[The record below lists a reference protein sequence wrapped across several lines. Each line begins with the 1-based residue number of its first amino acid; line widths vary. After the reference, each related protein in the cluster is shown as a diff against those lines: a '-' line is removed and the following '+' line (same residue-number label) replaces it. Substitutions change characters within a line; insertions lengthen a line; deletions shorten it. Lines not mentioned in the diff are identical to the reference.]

1 MLPNKNMLLLPTK
14 NFNYSIN
21 LNDID
26 YIDDNF
32 VIHLK
37 YKSINSITDLIYLS
51 KMYIDGFEY
60 NINLKKV
67 HKIKDLLEQLNLTIG
82 LDSIKKELV
91 KQICFYL
98 QDFHNHNDDMLHIVI
113 QGPPGTGKS
122 LVAEIIG
129 KIYFN
134 LGIFKSSLKK
144 DYKFIKAKRS
154 DLIGQYLGTTAK
166 KTQDIINKAEGG
178 VLFIDEVYSL
188 GNKEGRDSYAKECI
202 DTINQNLTEKKA
214 NLLMIIA
221 GYETDIQECFF
232 NYNAGLKRRF
242 PFVYTLNN
250 YTFIELSQIF
260 ERMLS
265 KSNWKTNMNT
275 TEIQSIFEDNTTL
288 FTHQAG
294 DIETLT
300 FKCKL
305 EHSKRVFGIGALNKF
320 IITKEDLLEGIESFK
335 KNREKIDKHDD
346 KSIMNSLYI

>member
-1 MLPNKNMLLLPTK
+1 MLFLPNKPCN
-14 NFNYSIN
+14 NNYSIN

-26 YIDDNF
+26 YIDENY
-32 VIHLK
+32 VIYIK
-37 YKSINSITDLIYLS
+37 KKSINTLDDLISLS
-51 KMYIDGFEY
+51 NMYIDGYEY
-60 NINLKKV
+60 NINLEKV
-67 HKIKDLLEQLNLTIG
+67 YRIKNLLEQLKFSIG
-82 LDSIKKELV
+82 LHSIKHELV

-122 LVAEIIG
+122 HVAEIIG

-134 LGIFKSSLKK
+134 LGIFKSKSKK
-144 DYKFIKAKRS
+144 EFKFIKAKRS

-166 KTQDIINKAEGG
+166 KTQEIIDKAEGG

-188 GNKEGRDSYAKECI
+188 GNREGRDSYAKECI

-221 GYETDIQECFF
+221 GYKSDIQECFF

-250 YTFIELSQIF
+250 YNFTELSQIF
-260 ERMLS
+260 KRMLS
-265 KSNWKTNMNT
+265 KSNWITDINT
-275 TEIQSIFEDNTTL
+275 QNIEKIFEENYDL

-305 EHSKRVFGIGALNKF
+305 EHSKRIFCTNNSKKF
-320 IITKEDLLEGIESFK
+320 TITKEDLLEGIESFK
-335 KNREKIDKHDD
+335 KNREKIDENEKNFLN
-346 KSIMNSLYI
+346 SIYI